1 MQRNHLHFPQNKA
14 DIYALFNKY
23 YITSEQQKVKVPMEK
38 KKSLFPFLYEN
49 LILHFW
55 HNGMLFKEE
64 N

>member
-38 KKSLFPFLYEN
+38 KKVFF
-49 LILHFW
+49 HFY
-55 HNGMLFKEE
+55 MKI
-64 N
+64 